1 MTSQRQ
7 DFWKEALLKE
17 TSIRL
22 AWHRDI
28 GKKYAKTAT
37 RRTHDIKIKLPTIP
51 VIKKQ
56 EIKEKDVAEKLR
68 LVQERKKPVDELV
81 EMRPVSAETK
91 EVLYHG
97 FSKDETGRHK
107 YLQKRKLKK
116 PEEKY
121 TYPLTSNWAYGWDQ
135 GKICKVYTRHD
146 ILHSGFKEGM
156 VPIET
161 QRHCIINPHYTFSA
175 DCSLN
180 YTLFNIWAVNSRRGE

>member
-1 MTSQRQ
+1 MAREVSMTSQRQ
-7 DFWKEALLKE
+7 GFWKEALLKE

-37 RRTHDIKIKLPTIP
+37 RRTHDIKTVLPTIP

-68 LVQERKKPVDELV
+68 LVQEKMKPVDDLV

-135 GKICKVYTRHD
+135 GHMEKTYVPPHGKSRIVQDTFLRK
-146 ILHSGFKEGM
+146 SG
-156 VPIET
+156 V
-161 QRHCIINPHYTFSA
+161 FSG
-175 DCSLN
+175 S
-180 YTLFNIWAVNSRRGE
+180 F